1 MLPTITIIGLATG
14 SLISSLVIIESVF
27 SWPGLGS
34 LLVQSVTQ
42 KDFNTLVAIVLLTA
56 AVFVFTS
63 VVVDII
69 YWFADPRTR
78 RAGEF

>member
-1 MLPTITIIGLATG
+1 
-14 SLISSLVIIESVF
+14 VIVESVF

-42 KDFNTLVAIVLLTA
+42 RDFNTLVAIVLLTA
-56 AVFVFTS
+56 TVFVVTS
-63 VVVDII
+63 IVVDLI

-78 RAGEF
+78 RPGDI